1 MITENGVKALILLS
15 VTLNLYTV
23 IEVRAMDFIPI
34 ISNLDSLH

>member
-23 IEVRAMDFIPI
+23 LEVRAMDFILI